1 MISRHTRDPKRLKL
15 AINANMSLLPLKMHA
30 HTGSLA
36 NKRPRPFAST
46 HKGATH
52 TPCCTSLTPRP
63 GSALDKRVRP
73 LGAQAPS
80 SSAFN
85 TLMQYMPVETNHQLS
100 NKPVSHP
107 ICPRAAPDSGLVRLL
122 ISRNRKVVVCFSE
135 TRNCRCRV
143 ATRLVSPLM
152 SLPVYASHSLALFL
166 SVHTQRK
173 CKGQQ
178 SALGHLRREI
188 HQVCRQPHHRDAAP
202 CPWTL
207 RAAVLFM

>member
-1 MISRHTRDPKRLKL
+1 MTHDFTSHERSEEIKTRYQRQ
-15 AINANMSLLPLKMHA
+15 HE
-30 HTGSLA
+30 
-36 NKRPRPFAST
+36 PFAPENACAHRQPDEQETSALCEHSQGCYT
-46 HKGATH
+46 Q
-52 TPCCTSLTPRP
+52 TPCCTSLTRRP
-63 GSALDKRVRP
+63 AS
-73 LGAQAPS
+73 APS

>member
-30 HTGSLA
+30 HTGSLT
-36 NKRPRPFAST
+36 NKRPQPFAST

-63 GSALDKRVRP
+63 GS
-73 LGAQAPS
+73 APS

>member
-1 MISRHTRDPKRLKL
+1 MRTQAAWRTRDLGPLRALTRVLHTHL
-15 AINANMSLLPLKMHA
+15 AA
-30 HTGSLA
+30 
-36 NKRPRPFAST
+36 RPSP
-46 HKGATH
+46 
-52 TPCCTSLTPRP
+52 P
-63 GSALDKRVRP
+63 GL
-73 LGAQAPS
+73 APS

-152 SLPVYASHSLALFL
+152 SLPVYSSHSLALFL
-166 SVHTQRK
+166 CVHTQRK

>member
-52 TPCCTSLTPRP
+52 RHLAARP
-63 GSALDKRVRP
+63 SPPGL
-73 LGAQAPS
+73 APS